1 MKLTVRIIVII
12 LLLFNGIGA
21 FFGGYNLIS
30 DPTGG
35 SLQMPLSFL
44 EESPFT
50 SYLIPGIVLF
60 LVNGVFSFVA
70 LYALWK
76 MYPKAYLLV
85 MIQGVLLSGW
95 IVVQMILLQVFY
107 PPLHLSFLLIGLS
120 LLGGGYY
127 QLKSKSL

>member
-1 MKLTVRIIVII
+1 MKLTVKIIVII

-21 FFGGYNLIS
+21 FLGGYHLIS

-60 LVNGVFSFVA
+60 LVNGVFSFVT
-70 LYALWK
+70 LFALWRK
-76 MYPKAYLLV
+76 HSKASLLV
-85 MIQGVLLSGW
+85 MIQGVLLFGW
-95 IVVQMILLQVFY
+95 IVVQMILLQVFN

-127 QLKSKSL
+127 QWKSKSL